1 MTSPFSINNLLFP
14 LTKGDTPGHAFHG
27 NQYQTGQSGGESLG
41 SLPSGVHTINGKD
54 LTIAPNADLTLA
66 RMMNANLVR
75 ADLNNADL
83 FSASL
88 NGADLR
94 GANLKDA
101 SLMYADLR
109 GANLEGADLRGATLY
124 MTHFGNANL
133 DGADLRGVNMR
144 DAFIEGS
151 TFEGAKINTRTKF
164 PDTNEFV
171 NEPGV
176 IT

>member
-54 LTIAPNADLTLA
+54 FTIAPNADLTLA

-83 FSASL
+83 FGASL
-88 NGADLR
+88 QG
-94 GANLKDA
+94 
-101 SLMYADLR
+101 ADLR
-109 GANLEGADLRGATLY
+109 GANLEGASLMSASLE
-124 MTHFGNANL
+124 
-133 DGADLRGVNMR
+133 GADLRGANIK
-144 DAFIEGS
+144 DASLIHADLR
-151 TFEGAKINTRTKF
+151 GAN
-164 PDTNEFV
+164 
-171 NEPGV
+171 
-176 IT
+176 